1 MKKTSYFIV
10 SIVLYVLSPNASAQ
24 VVTDEVK
31 VIEGLNGRAAIGT
44 EVLDPNATLTVE
56 GNTVV
61 NGDVNATGTLSSSSV
76 SASTGTFSNV
86 VALGRSVSTRGSFTV
101 GGSSGA
107 FYPVQFKSDAP
118 GTASSN
124 ELHVYRSNVH
134 TNGSWKGTFSIYIQF
149 HPTQWGHFGE
159 NIERIIYQTG
169 NGSPYNDP
177 VGDIKDGSSSG
188 GGGDLIVW
196 LRGGATYE
204 WNNTGPTGPWTLTNA
219 NSSGGNVVDSS
230 NRTWGAISS
239 QSGIVSNARNRMY
252 LPDAGLRAKNFVSDT
267 QTYAD
272 FVFKDD
278 YQPPSLNQVE
288 QFIKDNKHL
297 PNIPTEA
304 EVMENGMD
312 LAAMN
317 VKLLQKVEE
326 LTLYIIEQNK
336 RIEALEKKE
345 ASKYK

>member
-1 MKKTSYFIV
+1 MKKTSYFVV
-10 SIVLYVLSPNASAQ
+10 SLLLWAFAPNASAQ
-24 VVTDEVK
+24 VVTDQVK

-56 GNTVV
+56 GSTTV
-61 NGDVNATGTLSSSSV
+61 NGDISASGAISSSSV

-101 GGSSGA
+101 GGSSSS
-107 FYPVQFKSDAP
+107 FYPVQFQSDAP

-124 ELHVYRSNVH
+124 ELHIYRSNVH

-149 HPTQWGHFGE
+149 HPTQYGHFGQ
-159 NIERIIYQTG
+159 NLERIIYQTG
-169 NGSPYNDP
+169 NGSPYHDP
-177 VGDIKDGSSSG
+177 VGDIKDGSNSG
-188 GGGDLIVW
+188 GGRDLIVW

-204 WNNTGPTGPWTLTNA
+204 WNNTGPTGPWTLANA
-219 NSSGGNVVDSS
+219 NTGGSNIVDSS
-230 NRTWGAISS
+230 NRTWGAITS
-239 QSGIVSNARNRMY
+239 QTGIVSNAKNRMY
-252 LPDAGLRAKNFVSDT
+252 LPDAGIRAKHFVSDT

-272 FVFKDD
+272 FVFKPEYKLPELKD
-278 YQPPSLNQVE
+278 VE
-288 QFIKDNKHL
+288 QFIKANQHL
-297 PNIPTEA
+297 PDIPAEA
-304 EVMENGMD
+304 EVMQNGMD

-326 LTLYIIEQNK
+326 LTLYIIDQNK

-345 ASKYK
+345 LSKHK